1 MGPISQSFVQ
11 KVSCKVAL
19 RYGED
24 IISSTDFMDLAAV
37 VARKK
42 ESKCSF
48 ISVLS
53 MVQMKRERELC

>member
-1 MGPISQSFVQ
+1 
-11 KVSCKVAL
+11 VSCKVAL

-24 IISSTDFMDLAAV
+24 IISSTDLMDLAAV

-53 MVQMKRERELC
+53 MVQMKRERGRESYANLAVCSMQ